1 MTMKCKMLSLAIL
14 AMAMISCNK
23 PAGELVGVPTS
34 NFSEAN
40 PYGMVLVHGGSFMK
54 GANTQS
60 AIFEEPDNLVMASV
74 ESFWIDQTEITN
86 SEYHQFVNWVRDSI
100 AYTLL
105 VNAGM
110 TDYATVPKNGDFD
123 EENFAINW
131 KKKIPWNG
139 KDEEAKEALAPMF
152 SSDGTINANKLY
164 YAYRW
169 MDYEQAVLPINRYQ
183 ASAGG
188 YNPNAVARVDTA
200 WIDEDGH
207 IQERT
212 IERTIRE
219 PRDFYS
225 YRIIVVYPDTLV
237 WARDFQYSFNDPLI
251 RKYFSHSGY
260 AEYPVVGVS
269 WEQAMAFCN
278 WRTAFFNAHSVEDV
292 QDYRLPTE
300 TEWEYAARGGRKMA
314 TYPWGNNYARSADGC
329 FFANFKP
336 YRGSYGDDE
345 GLTTM
350 RVGSFRPN
358 DFGLYDM
365 AGNVAEWTSTTY
377 QTTNNSTTHDMN
389 PNLVHYAHK
398 EDPDYLKRK
407 VVKGGSWKDI
417 SYFMQ
422 CGVRTFEYQDM
433 ARSYIGFRC
442 VRSHIGGGKE

>member
-1 MTMKCKMLSLAIL
+1 MTKKVKMLSFAIV
-14 AMAMISCNK
+14 AMAMMGCNK

-34 NFSEAN
+34 KFAEAN
-40 PYGMVLVHGGSFMK
+40 PYGMILVQGGSFMM

-74 ESFWIDQTEITN
+74 EPFWIDQTEITN

-100 AYTLL
+100 ARTLL

-110 TDYATVPKNGDFD
+110 TDYAVVAKNSDFD
-123 EENFAINW
+123 EENFQLNW
-131 KKKIPWNG
+131 KKKLPWG
-139 KDEEAKEALAPMF
+139 KKDEEVKEALASMF
-152 SSDGTINANKLY
+152 NSDGKLNTNKLY
-164 YAYRW
+164 YAYSW
-169 MDYEQAVLPINRYQ
+169 MEYDQAIAANNRYQ
-183 ASAGG
+183 AAAGG
-188 YNPNAVARVDTA
+188 YRANAVARVDTA

-212 IERTIRE
+212 IERPIRE
-219 PRDFYS
+219 PKDFIS
-225 YRIIVVYPDTLV
+225 NRIIAVYPDTLV
-237 WARDFQYSFNDPLI
+237 WARDFQHAFNDPLI
-251 RKYFSHSGY
+251 RKYFSHPGY

-269 WEQAMAFCN
+269 WDQAVAFCA
-278 WRTAFFNAHSVEDV
+278 WRTAFYNSHSTEEV

-300 TEWEYAARGGRKMA
+300 AEWEFAARGGKKMT
-314 TYPWGNNYARSADGC
+314 TYPWGNSYARSAEGC

-336 YRGSYGDDE
+336 YRGSYGDD
-345 GLTTM
+345 GGKTTLP
-350 RVGSFRPN
+350 VGSFRPN

-365 AGNVAEWTSTTY
+365 AGNVSEWTASTY

-398 EDPDYLKRK
+398 DDPDYLKRK

-442 VRSHIGGGKE
+442 VRSHIGSKR

>member
-110 TDYATVPKNGDFD
+110 TDYAIVPKNGDFD

-139 KDEEAKEALAPMF
+139 KDEEVKEALAPMF
-152 SSDGTINANKLY
+152 NSDGVLNANKLY

-278 WRTAFFNAHSVEDV
+278 WRTAFFNAHSVENV

-300 TEWEYAARGGRKMA
+300 TEWEYAARGGKKMA
-314 TYPWGNNYARSADGC
+314 TYPWGNNYARSANGC

-336 YRGSYGDDE
+336 FRGSYGDDE
-345 GLTTM
+345 GTTTM
-350 RVGSFRPN
+350 RVGSYRPN

-377 QTTNNSTTHDMN
+377 QTTNNSTTHDLN
-389 PNLVHYAHK
+389 PNLVHYAHRG
-398 EDPDYLKRK
+398 DPDYLKRK

-433 ARSYIGFRC
+433 GRSYIGFRC
-442 VRSHIGGGKE
+442 VRSHIGGGK

>member
-14 AMAMISCNK
+14 AMTMISCNK
-23 PAGELVGVPTS
+23 PAGELVGVSTS
-34 NFSEAN
+34 KFSEAN
-40 PYGMVLVHGGSFMK
+40 PYGMVLVRGGSFMK

-74 ESFWIDQTEITN
+74 EPFWIDQTEITN

-110 TDYATVPKNGDFD
+110 TDYAVVPKNGDFD
-123 EENFAINW
+123 EENFVINW

-152 SSDGTINANKLY
+152 NSDGVINTNKLY
-164 YAYRW
+164 YTYRW
-169 MDYEQAVLPINRYQ
+169 MDYEQATLPANRYN
-183 ASAGG
+183 ATTGG
-188 YNPNAVARVDTA
+188 YSANAVARVDTA
-200 WIDEDGH
+200 WIDEDGM

-225 YRIIVVYPDTLV
+225 YRIITVYPDTLV

-336 YRGSYGDDE
+336 YRGSYGDDK

-389 PNLVHYAHK
+389 PNLVHYAHRG
-398 EDPDYLKRK
+398 DPDYLKRK
-407 VVKGGSWKDI
+407 VIKGGSWKDI

-422 CGVRTFEYQDM
+422 CGVRTFEYQDI

-442 VRSHIGGGKE
+442 VRSHIGGGID

>member
-1 MTMKCKMLSLAIL
+1 MKCKMLSLAIL
-14 AMAMISCNK
+14 AMTMISCNK

-40 PYGMVLVHGGSFMK
+40 PYGMVLVRGGSFMK

-110 TDYATVPKNGDFD
+110 TDYAIVPKNGDFD

-131 KKKIPWNG
+131 KKKIPWAS
-139 KDEEAKEALAPMF
+139 KDEEVKEALAPMF
-152 SSDGTINANKLY
+152 NSDGVLNANKLY

-269 WEQAMAFCN
+269 WEQAVAFCN

-300 TEWEYAARGGRKMA
+300 TEWEYAARGGKKMT
-314 TYPWGNNYARSADGC
+314 TYPWGNSYARSADGC

-442 VRSHIGGGKE
+442 VRSHIGGGK

>member
-110 TDYATVPKNGDFD
+110 TDYAIVPKNGDFD

-433 ARSYIGFRC
+433 GRSYIGFRC
-442 VRSHIGGGKE
+442 VRSHIGGGK